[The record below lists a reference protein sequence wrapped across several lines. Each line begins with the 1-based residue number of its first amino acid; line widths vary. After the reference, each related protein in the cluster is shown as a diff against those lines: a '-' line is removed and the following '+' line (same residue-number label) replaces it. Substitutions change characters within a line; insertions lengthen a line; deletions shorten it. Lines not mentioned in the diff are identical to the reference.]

1 MRRILVTAIGG
12 DVGHSILKCL
22 YKTNDKLYGCDVVD
36 YPVGGDLVEKYH
48 KIELANHSNYIN
60 SILDICKLN
69 SITHIIPVSEPEIIE
84 ISKNREVFIG
94 NGIKLLINSEVV
106 LSTCLDKYKTCV
118 FLKRHNLNAM
128 NFSLYDEFVED
139 GQKHIVK
146 LRRSC
151 GSKLLKVFK
160 YKSELN
166 DTIEK
171 YDKDDLIIQD
181 YIDAD
186 DSEFTVGV
194 FKYSE
199 DIRVIIFNRELQ
211 NGFTKFIEL
220 SHDQQIYE
228 LAVEVARLM
237 DVEGS
242 INIQLRKKDDN
253 IYIFEINPRLSGTTN
268 FRNKLGFQDVIWW
281 LNAIDNEPIDSYD
294 EKYESAIGIRE
305 MNEKIIMTS
314 LKNN

>member
-1 MRRILVTAIGG
+1 MRKILVTAIGG

-36 YPVGGDLVEKYH
+36 YPVGGDLVDKYY
-48 KIELANHSNYIN
+48 KIELANHANYIN
-60 SILDICKLN
+60 LILDICKLN
-69 SITHIIPVSEPEIIE
+69 NITHIVPVSEPEIMK
-84 ISKNREVFIG
+84 ISENRDIFTS
-94 NGIKLLINSEVV
+94 NGIKLLINTERV
-106 LSTCLDKYKTCV
+106 LSTCLDKYKTCI
-118 FLKRHNLNAM
+118 FLKKNNLNAM
-128 NFSLYDEFVED
+128 NFSLYDKFVED
-139 GQKHIVK
+139 GEKHIVK

-166 DTIEK
+166 DIFIK

-194 FKYSE
+194 FKYNE

-220 SHDQQIYE
+220 SHDPQIYE
-228 LAVEVARLM
+228 LAVDVARLM

-242 INIQLRKKDDN
+242 INIQLRKKDNN
-253 IYIFEINPRLSGTTN
+253 IYVFEINPRLSGTTN

-281 LNAIDNEPIDSYD
+281 LNAVDHEPIGNYED
-294 EKYESAIGIRE
+294 KYESAIGIRE
-305 MNEKIIMTS
+305 MNEKIIITS
-314 LKNN
+314 LKNQ